1 MTRITRLRAHAVLF
15 VALSGA
21 AVPACQH
28 FDGDTTQKSRTEA
41 TLRPGVGV
49 APAAT
54 PHDPRLPL
62 PPRAR
67 G

>member
-28 FDGDTTQKSRTEA
+28 FDGDTTQKSQTEA
-41 TLRPGVGV
+41 SLRPAVDGVR
-49 APAAT
+49 AAA
-54 PHDPRLPL
+54 PHDPRLPP
-62 PPRAR
+62 PPRDR
-67 G
+67 T

>member
-28 FDGDTTQKSRTEA
+28 FDGDTSHKAAQADLLVVRGA
-41 TLRPGVGV
+41 VI
-49 APAAT
+49 AP
-54 PHDPRLPL
+54 DCKGGR
-62 PPRAR
+62 
-67 G
+67 

>member
-28 FDGDTTQKSRTEA
+28 FDGDTSHKAAQA
-41 TLRPGVGV
+41 DLRPAHGGTRV
-49 APAAT
+49 AVPA
-54 PHDPRLPL
+54 DPRAPL
-62 PPRAR
+62 PPRSR
-67 G
+67 T